1 MKVALEFP
9 DEKAAFV
16 MELLN
21 SLPYMKARTIS
32 RKVPPQDATQH
43 LESNPAN
50 KARVLAAIEQ
60 LENGQYEIHE
70 LLPHE

>member
-16 MELLN
+16 MDLLN
-21 SLPYMKARTIS
+21 SLPYRKARTVG
-32 RKVPPQDATQH
+32 RKAQPQDATQY
-43 LESNPAN
+43 LESNPTN
-50 KARVLAAIEQ
+50 KARVLAAIER
-60 LENGQYEIHE
+60 LENGQYEVHD

>member
-21 SLPYMKARTIS
+21 SLPYMKARPIGSKAKYKNDT
-32 RKVPPQDATQH
+32 DY
-43 LESNPAN
+43 LLSNPAN
-50 KARVLAAIEQ
+50 AKALRGAIER
-60 LENGQYEIHE
+60 LERGSGVEHDLIE
-70 LLPHE
+70 E

>member
-16 MELLN
+16 MELLH
-21 SLPYMKARTIS
+21 SLPYMKARPVRSKTM
-32 RKVPPQDATQH
+32 DATLH

-50 KARVLAAIEQ
+50 HARVLAAIER
-60 LENGQYEIHE
+60 LENGQGEVHDLINNE
-70 LLPHE
+70 